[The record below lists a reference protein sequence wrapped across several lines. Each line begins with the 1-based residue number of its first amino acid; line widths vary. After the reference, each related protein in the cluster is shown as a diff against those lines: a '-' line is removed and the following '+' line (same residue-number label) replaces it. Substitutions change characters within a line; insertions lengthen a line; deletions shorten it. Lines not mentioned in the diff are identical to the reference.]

1 MIIIGWVYDFAAI
14 TNLNHQGLEYGC
26 RAFVMVLLYYSIT
39 QELPLL
45 QINVKSVGGGEKYW
59 NTNLITSAGKEL
71 FKTY

>member
-26 RAFVMVLLYYSIT
+26 RASVMVLLYYSIT

-45 QINVKSVGGGEKYW
+45 QINVKSVGGGEK
-59 NTNLITSAGKEL
+59 
-71 FKTY
+71 